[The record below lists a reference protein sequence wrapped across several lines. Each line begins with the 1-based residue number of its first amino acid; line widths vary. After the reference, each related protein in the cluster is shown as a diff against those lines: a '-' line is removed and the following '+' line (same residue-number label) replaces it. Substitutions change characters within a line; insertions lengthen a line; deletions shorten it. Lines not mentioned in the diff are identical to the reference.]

1 MGTHQVLK
9 YRQHSAILE
18 KPTPRL
24 HAEGQMMCRVTRL
37 VGRPPKDVGTS
48 VGGCPPLPNRVWEN
62 QVFLWAVWPHRLAKP
77 RHEIK
82 RTIQPGLGRKMPKAK
97 VSQWQQMAAGAFCD
111 GLHEP
116 LTNCPE

>member
-1 MGTHQVLK
+1 MRTHQVLK
-9 YRQHSAILE
+9 YRQHFAILE
-18 KPTPRL
+18 KPTQRS

-62 QVFLWAVWPHRLAKP
+62 QVFPWAVWPPPVGKAEARNQAHDSTWLGTQDA
-77 RHEIK
+77 EGE
-82 RTIQPGLGRKMPKAK
+82 GL
-97 VSQWQQMAAGAFCD
+97 SMAASAFCD